1 MDLRNVE
8 KKKRNLLWKINN
20 KKEDIKGMLLVI
32 LFFTMIYLIKA
43 VTPRMAQFVLALEE
57 STLATFFE
65 VVLTST
71 FIVAILTG
79 LKKEMRLS
87 NRQVK

>member
-1 MDLRNVE
+1 M
-8 KKKRNLLWKINN
+8 KKSNLLSTIYSKR
-20 KKEDIKGMLLVI
+20 EDIKGMFLVI
-32 LFFTMIYLIKA
+32 LFLVMIYLIKEVA
-43 VTPRMAQFVLALEE
+43 PRMAQFVLALEE

-87 NRQVK
+87 KRQVK

>member
-43 VTPRMAQFVLALEE
+43 VTPRMAQFVLMLELE
-57 STLATFFE
+57 TLSTFFE
-65 VVLTST
+65 VTLTAT
-71 FIVAILTG
+71 FIVAILLG
-79 LKKEMRLS
+79 LKK
-87 NRQVK
+87 